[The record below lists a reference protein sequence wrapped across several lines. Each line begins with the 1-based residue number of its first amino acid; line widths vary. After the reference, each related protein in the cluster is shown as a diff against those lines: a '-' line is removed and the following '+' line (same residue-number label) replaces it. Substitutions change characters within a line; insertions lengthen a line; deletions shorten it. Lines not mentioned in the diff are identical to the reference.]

1 MTAPSYSISKKEI
14 QATHQRI
21 EPFIHRTPILTSSLI
36 NKLAN
41 CYIHFKCENFQ
52 KIGAFKMR
60 GASNAIIQLTAKQKE
75 NGVTTHS
82 SGNHAQAVAK
92 AAAEQNIP
100 AFIVMPKTAPT
111 VKVNAVK
118 EYGGIITFCEPT
130 LEAREDGVKQIISN
144 KGASFIHPYDN
155 EHVIAGQATA
165 AKELI
170 EDQRGLQTI
179 ICPIGG
185 GGLLAGT
192 ILASTYYGK
201 NIAVYAGEPE
211 GADDAYQSI
220 KAGRIIP
227 SIKPNTIADG
237 LLTSLGI
244 KNFEIIKNGVK
255 EILLVDDQEIISAMQ
270 LIWERMKIIVEP
282 SCAVPLAAIL
292 KYKSTFKNQH
302 VGLILSGGNVDLTTF
317 FQSLNPA

>member
-1 MTAPSYSISKKEI
+1 MANPHYSISKDEI
-14 QATHQRI
+14 DASHQRI
-21 EPFIHRTPILTSSLI
+21 KQFIHRTPILTSSLI

-41 CYIHFKCENFQ
+41 CQIYFKCENFQ

-60 GASNAIIQLTAKQKE
+60 GASNAVAQLSAKQKE
-75 NGVTTHS
+75 NGVVTHS
-82 SGNHAQAVAK
+82 SGNHAQALAK
-92 AAAEQNIP
+92 AAAEQNIA
-100 AFIVMPKTAPT
+100 AFIVMPRNAPT

-130 LEAREDGVKQIISN
+130 LQAREEGVRQIIKN
-144 KGASFIHPYDN
+144 KGASFVHPYDN

-170 EDQRGLQTI
+170 EDQANLQTI
-179 ICPIGG
+179 ICPVGG

-192 ILASTYYGK
+192 ILSSSYYGK
-201 NIAVYAGEPE
+201 NLTVYAGEPK
-211 GADDAYQSI
+211 GADDAYKSL
-220 KAGRIIP
+220 KEGRIVP
-227 SIKPNTIADG
+227 SKNPTTIADG

-244 KNFEIIKNGVK
+244 KNFEIIRSGVK

-270 LIWERMKIIVEP
+270 LIWERLKIIVEP

-292 KYKSTFKNQH
+292 KYKPTFKNQH
-302 VGLILSGGNVDLTTF
+302 VGLILSGGNVDLSTYF
-317 FQSLNPA
+317 ESLNPA